1 MKAGGRSSSV
11 TCASGLKTLKW
22 CRPAGVQNTTCVS
35 IGGQPGTLQAICET
49 ITVSS
54 AASVNRARV
63 HSRTRSRASLFS
75 SFLVKP
81 SMPIRHAQACPGH
94 PRPYTPQLSTT
105 WMAGTDP
112 AMTKEERLSEKVL
125 AAVRVG
131 PSRTELRE
139 FPMPDIPDDAALMK
153 MEVGGICGTDVK
165 LYKHPPSNAPV
176 IMGHE
181 NIGTVAKAGREFT
194 RRKGF
199 KEGDLVF
206 VEHYVSCGKC
216 EWCHAGQYRHCENTN
231 WRTNPDAIRYG
242 YTSAERAPHLWGGF
256 AQYVYLPWNAVVH
269 HVPKGVTPE
278 LAGLVT
284 PMANGVEWSLFDG
297 GVGYNS
303 TVLIQGPGQQ
313 GLSQTVICKQA
324 GASLIIVTGTS
335 KDKARLDVA
344 KKLGADHVIDV
355 QKEDPLARVMTITG
369 GKGVDVSLDCTA
381 GAGTIP
387 VLLGIEALK
396 RKGGVIVAQGEM
408 AQFPNFPL
416 EKFTVKFIT
425 MKSARGHSYKACE
438 LALAQLASK
447 RFPLELIT
455 THRFGLDEVDL
466 AIRSVGGE
474 GVPDVIH
481 ASLMPWL

>member
-1 MKAGGRSSSV
+1 VA
-11 TCASGLKTLKW
+11 
-22 CRPAGVQNTTCVS
+22 
-35 IGGQPGTLQAICET
+35 
-49 ITVSS
+49 
-54 AASVNRARV
+54 
-63 HSRTRSRASLFS
+63 
-75 SFLVKP
+75 
-81 SMPIRHAQACPGH
+81 
-94 PRPYTPQLSTT
+94 
-105 WMAGTDP
+105 
-112 AMTKEERLSEKVL
+112 EKVL
-125 AAVRVG
+125 AAVRTG
-131 PSRTELRE
+131 PSKTEIRE
-139 FPMPDIPDDAALMK
+139 FPMPDIPPDSALMK

-165 LYKHPPSNAPV
+165 LYAHPPTNAPV

-181 NIGTVAKAGREFT
+181 NIGTIAKAGSEFT

-206 VEHYVSCGKC
+206 VEHYVMCGKC
-216 EWCHAGQYRHCENTN
+216 EWCHLGQYRHCENTN

-242 YTSAERAPHLWGGF
+242 YTSAEKAPHLWGGF

-269 HVPKGVTPE
+269 HVPTGVSAE

-303 TVLIQGPGQQ
+303 RVLIQGPGQQ

-335 KDKARLDVA
+335 KDGARMEVA
-344 KKLGADHVIDV
+344 KKLGADYVIDV
-355 QKEDPLARVMTITG
+355 QKEDPLARIMEITG

-387 VLLGIEALK
+387 ILLGIEALK
-396 RKGGVIVAQGEM
+396 RKAGTIVVQGELP
-408 AQFPNFPL
+408 QFPNFPL

-425 MKSARGHSYKACE
+425 MHSARGHSYKACE
-438 LALAQLASK
+438 LALEQLASK

-455 THRFGLDEVDL
+455 THKFGLKDVDL
-466 AIRSVGGE
+466 AIKSVGNE
-474 GVPDVIH
+474 GVKDVIH

>member
-1 MKAGGRSSSV
+1 MTRNRTTEV
-11 TCASGLKTLKW
+11 T
-22 CRPAGVQNTTCVS
+22 
-35 IGGQPGTLQAICET
+35 
-49 ITVSS
+49 
-54 AASVNRARV
+54 
-63 HSRTRSRASLFS
+63 
-75 SFLVKP
+75 
-81 SMPIRHAQACPGH
+81 
-94 PRPYTPQLSTT
+94 
-105 WMAGTDP
+105 
-112 AMTKEERLSEKVL
+112 EKVL
-125 AAVRVG
+125 AAVLVG
-131 PSRTELRE
+131 PSRTELQE
-139 FPMPDIPDDAALMK
+139 FPMPDIPEDAALMK

-181 NIGTVAKAGREFT
+181 NIGTIAKAGRALNPTKHPPPTAAGIMGHENIGTTAKAGRKFP

-269 HVPKGVTPE
+269 HVPKGVTAE

-284 PMANGVEWSLFDG
+284 PMANGVEGSLFDG

-344 KKLGADHVIDV
+344 KKLGADHGIDV
-355 QKEDPLARVMTITG
+355 PKEDPLSRVMAITA

-387 VLLGIEALK
+387 MLLGIEALK

-474 GVPDVIH
+474 GVADVIH